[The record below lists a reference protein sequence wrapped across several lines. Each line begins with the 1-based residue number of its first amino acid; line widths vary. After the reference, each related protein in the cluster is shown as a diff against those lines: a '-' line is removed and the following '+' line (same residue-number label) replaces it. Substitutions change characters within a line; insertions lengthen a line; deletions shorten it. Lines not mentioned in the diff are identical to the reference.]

1 MKFVHLLKTKTF
13 CAAIATLLLA
23 FTPLAA
29 KKASDSAS
37 KFKDTIHKQQQAEH
51 VLSRLSFGARPG
63 DLQTVQKLGIK
74 KWIDQQL
81 NPQSIAENPAL
92 ESIIAKMPTLVLSP
106 EALALNYPPPQV
118 LTAVAMG
125 RMKMPEDPQLKE
137 VYERLSQRYKARIE
151 RKKTKNEE
159 EDEAAQKGIEDRLR
173 RRVGAMTTEERSEA
187 LRKLAP
193 QQAVASEL
201 TEAKIYRA
209 VLSERQLNEVLADFW
224 FNHFNVY
231 LDKGADKW
239 LTTAY
244 ERDAIRPHVLG
255 RFSDMVR
262 ATAQNPAM
270 LFYLDNWTSIA
281 PAAGEKLRRIA
292 PKARARGINENY
304 ARELMELHSLGVDG
318 GYTQKDVQEV
328 ARCFTGWTIEE
339 PNRGGKFRFAER
351 AHDKGEKVVLGVTIP
366 AGGGIEDG
374 LKVIEVLSAHPSTA
388 KFISR
393 KLAQRF
399 VADEP
404 PQALTDRMAKTYQQ
418 TSGDL
423 KAVMKTMLES
433 QEFMSAGAY
442 KSKMKSPLEMVA
454 GALRATGATLTN
466 AMPAAQA
473 IAQMGQPLYRKQEP
487 TGYSNNGE
495 EWLNSAG
502 LLARINFSVAL
513 SENKLQGIRIDKD
526 KFSTMAKNMGA
537 PEWQRR

>member
-1 MKFVHLLKTKTF
+1 MGKILKTKTF
-13 CAAIATLLLA
+13 GLALITLLLA
-23 FTPLAA
+23 LVPLDA
-29 KKASDSAS
+29 KKVIASLARFNEKLS
-37 KFKDTIHKQQQAEH
+37 KQQQAEH
-51 VLSRLSFGARPG
+51 TLSRLSFGVRPG
-63 DLQTVQKLGIK
+63 DLEAIQKLGVK
-74 KWIDQQL
+74 KWIDSQL
-81 NPQSIAENPAL
+81 NPQSIPENPELVAML
-92 ESIIAKMPTLVLSP
+92 ATMPTLALSTEELVLK
-106 EALALNYPPPQV
+106 YPTPQV
-118 LTAVAMG
+118 LTAVATG

-137 VYERLSQRYKARIE
+137 VYERLSQRYNARIE
-151 RKKTKNEE
+151 RKKTKDEE
-159 EDEAAQKGIEDRLR
+159 EQLASQKGIEERLR
-173 RRVGAMTTEERSEA
+173 RRVGAMTTEERSET

-201 TEAKIYRA
+201 IEAKIYRA

-224 FNHFNVY
+224 FNHFNVF
-231 LDKGADKW
+231 LDKGADRW

-244 ERDAIRPHVLG
+244 EREAIRANVLG

-262 ATAQNPAM
+262 ATAQSPAM
-270 LFYLDNWTSIA
+270 LFYLDNWISSVA
-281 PAAGEKLRRIA
+281 PAVNEKVSRVA
-292 PKARARGINENY
+292 PKARARGLNENY
-304 ARELMELHSLGVDG
+304 ARELMELHTLGVDG

-351 AHDKGEKVVLGVTIP
+351 VHDKGEKVVLGVTIP

-374 LKVIEVLSAHPSTA
+374 LQVIEILSGHPATA
-388 KFISR
+388 RFISR

-404 PQALTDRMAKTYQQ
+404 PPALIDRMATTYQK

-423 KAVMKTMLES
+423 KAVMKTMLAS
-433 QEFMSAGAY
+433 REFMSAGAY

-466 AMPAAQA
+466 ALPAAQA

-502 LLARINFSVAL
+502 LLARINFSVSL
-513 SENKLQGIRIDKD
+513 SENKLQGVRIDNELY
-526 KFSTMAKNMGA
+526 SATAKNMGA

>member
-1 MKFVHLLKTKTF
+1 MKTKKTLKTKALRVTV
-13 CAAIATLLLA
+13 AILLLA
-23 FTPLAA
+23 LTPLAA
-29 KKASDSAS
+29 KKASDAAS
-37 KFKDTIHKQQQAEH
+37 KFKEKLNKQEQTEH
-51 VLSRLSFGARPG
+51 VLSRLSFGTRPG
-63 DLQTVQKLGIK
+63 DMEAVQKLGLK

-81 NPQSIAENPAL
+81 NPQSIPENPAL
-92 ESIIAKMPTLVLSP
+92 EATLAKMPSLAMST
-106 EALALNYPPPQV
+106 EALVLNYPTPQV
-118 LTAVAMG
+118 LTAVAIG
-125 RMKMPEDPQLKE
+125 RMKMPEDPQLKDT
-137 VYERLSQRYKARIE
+137 YERLSQRYKARIE
-151 RKKTKNEE
+151 RKKTKDEE
-159 EDEAAQKGIEDRLR
+159 EEEAARKGIEDRLR
-173 RRVGAMTTEERSEA
+173 RRVGAMSTEERSEA

-209 VLSERQLNEVLADFW
+209 VQSERQLNEVLADFW
-224 FNHFNVY
+224 FNHFNVF

-262 ATAQNPAM
+262 ATAQSPAM
-270 LFYLDNWTSIA
+270 LFYLDNWTSVA
-281 PAAGEKLRRIA
+281 PAAVR
-292 PKARARGINENY
+292 ARARTRGINENY
-304 ARELMELHSLGVDG
+304 ARELMELHTLGVDG
-318 GYTQKDVQEV
+318 GYSQKDVQEV
-328 ARCFTGWTIEE
+328 ARCFTGWTIDE

-351 AHDKGEKVVLGVTIP
+351 VHDKGEKVVLGVTIP

-374 LKVIEVLSAHPSTA
+374 LKVIEILSAHPSTA

-404 PQALTDRMAKTYQQ
+404 PAALIDRMANTYQK

-423 KAVMKTMLES
+423 KAVMKTMIES
-433 QEFMSAGAY
+433 REFMSAGAY

-466 AMPAAQA
+466 TLPAAQA

-526 KFSTMAKNMGA
+526 RYSTIAKNMGA